1 MSVHTLSPG
10 GMRRE
15 PIEAMA
21 RAARGHPVIRPY
33 RGSCSLGDGEAVCI
47 LEGPDKGSLGV

>member
-15 PIEAMA
+15 PIEATA
-21 RAARGHPVIRPY
+21 RAAREHPVIRPY
-33 RGSCSLGDGEAVCI
+33 CGSCSLGEGEAFYI
-47 LEGPDKGSLGV
+47 LEGPDKGSLGA